1 MLLPYDILY
10 TVCEYLTLKEY
21 LYYSRSMFVPVLAI
35 ARSKRMVW
43 CRSRIQLAPLRNGKC
58 SDVTCSKRKL
68 ICFQLN
74 SKVPYVHV
82 LSNYC
87 APHTRQYL
95 NVTELLE
102 LL

>member
-35 ARSKRMVW
+35 ARPKRIVW
-43 CRSRIQLAPLRNGKC
+43 CRSRIQLAPFRNGKC
-58 SDVTCSKRKL
+58 SDVACSKRKL
-68 ICFQLN
+68 ICFQT
-74 SKVPYVHV
+74 SSVVPAVHV